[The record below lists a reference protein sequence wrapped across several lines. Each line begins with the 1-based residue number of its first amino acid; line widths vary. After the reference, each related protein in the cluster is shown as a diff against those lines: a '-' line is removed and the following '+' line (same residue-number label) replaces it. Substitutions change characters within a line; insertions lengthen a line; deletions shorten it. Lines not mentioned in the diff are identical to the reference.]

1 MPNQLTRAL
10 GAFVNYPAFRRDAAT
25 FLSLPRGAVD
35 RLVSLVEKHA
45 SFDIPPHDLDEFEKA
60 CDLTG
65 KGRQVL
71 GVAHVIRSA
80 VQDIERQETRDQDL
94 IDFASLVKVEAFTP
108 EHFSGFFSPLP
119 QLEKE
124 DVRSTAIALAP
135 TIVDTRLYSD
145 LRVIHQASGLD
156 WALVP
161 VVVARLGFD
170 EPVAGQQALFV
181 QLTEESLAELKQQ
194 VERVEKTLQA
204 IRDRLG
210 NQIITGKKSDKDD
223 RRKVDETE

>member
-1 MPNQLTRAL
+1 MPNHLTRAL
-10 GAFVNYPAFRRDAAT
+10 GTLVNHPAFRRDAAT
-25 FLSLPRGAVD
+25 FLSLSRDSVD

-45 SFDIPPHDLDEFEKA
+45 TFDIPPDDMDEFEKA
-60 CDLTG
+60 CDLKG

-71 GVAHVIRSA
+71 GVAHMIRSA
-80 VQDIERQETRDQDL
+80 VQDIEQLDIRAQDL
-94 IDFASLVKVEAFTP
+94 SDFASLVKVESFTP
-108 EHFSGFFSPLP
+108 EHFLRFFSPIP
-119 QLEKE
+119 QFDPDDL
-124 DVRSTAIALAP
+124 RSTAIALAP
-135 TIVDTRLYSD
+135 TLVDTRLYCD
-145 LRVIHQASGLD
+145 LRVIYHAPGID
-156 WALVP
+156 WGLVP

-210 NQIITGKKSDKDD
+210 DQIVTG
-223 RRKVDETE
+223 EEA